1 MQTSPRIFDAMT
13 MDFPKIYEY
22 GVLRESFAPVIIISL
37 LCHALFFT
45 GIIFLSK
52 AIYKSKEFDRP
63 HTFDLIKLQQNFE
76 APVTPSQAALPKLKA
91 TRPITASPAPAVAQ
105 PQPAPVAEQNPVPSE
120 QKTAAP
126 LQAEAPAV
134 PQAAAGT
141 PGPAT
146 GAPVSTDKVFEE
158 GMVDEEPVAIKK
170 TEPFYPEF
178 VREEG
183 ISGKVKGWVV
193 IDKDGTILQVMVTS
207 TPHEL
212 LADEVRKS
220 VARWKYKP
228 AKYKGVPVKM
238 KKAFEIKF
246 DLEE

>member
-1 MQTSPRIFDAMT
+1 MQTTPRIFDAMT
-13 MDFPKIYEY
+13 MDFPKISGN

-63 HTFDLIKLQQNFE
+63 HTFDLIKLSQIFE
-76 APVTPSQAALPKLKA
+76 APVNPSQAALPKLKT
-91 TRPITASPAPAVAQ
+91 TRPKTAAPAPAMA
-105 PQPAPVAEQNPVPSE
+105 QPAPVAEQSPVPSE
-120 QKTAAP
+120 QKTVAPAA
-126 LQAEAPAV
+126 AEAPAA
-134 PQAAAGT
+134 PQAATGAT
-141 PGPAT
+141 GPAT
-146 GAPVSTDKVFEE
+146 GAPVSTDNVYEE
-158 GMVDEEPVAIKK
+158 GTVDELPVLIKSTK
-170 TEPFYPEF
+170 PFFPEF

-183 ISGKVKGWVV
+183 ISGFVKGWVV
-193 IDKDGTILQVMVTS
+193 IDKDGTILQVTITS
-207 TPHEL
+207 SPHEL

-220 VARWKYKP
+220 VGRWKYKP

>member
-1 MQTSPRIFDAMT
+1 MQTTPRIFDAMT
-13 MDFPKIYEY
+13 MDFPRISEN
-22 GVLRESFAPVIIISL
+22 GALHEPFAPVIIISL
-37 LCHALFFT
+37 LCLALFFT

-63 HTFDLIKLQQNFE
+63 HTFDLIKLSQIFE
-76 APVTPSQAALPKLKA
+76 APANPSQAALPKLKA
-91 TRPITASPAPAVAQ
+91 TRPRTAAPTPAVAQ
-105 PQPAPVAEQNPVPSE
+105 PRPAPVPERNPVPSE

-126 LQAEAPAV
+126 AAAEAPSA
-134 PQAAAGT
+134 PQAASGS

-146 GAPVSTDKVFEE
+146 GAPVSTDNVYEE
-158 GMVDEEPVAIKK
+158 GTVDELPVLIKSTK
-170 TEPFYPEF
+170 PFFPEF

-183 ISGKVKGWVV
+183 ISGFVKGWLVV
-193 IDKDGTILQVMVTS
+193 DKDGTILQVKVTS
-207 TPHEL
+207 SPHEL
-212 LADEVRKS
+212 LSEEVTKS
-220 VARWKYKP
+220 VVRWKYKP